1 MAILSKPSMV
11 SGEWV
16 KGSEI
21 LKGTKVRIKSEAQE
35 QPSPYTDKRGN
46 IKNQIVAK
54 VQIQGKTGLF
64 NLSLN
69 KATVVALIDCYGEDT
84 LNWVDKVFTAHTE
97 KVKVAG
103 KTQIALYLI
112 PDGYVAEDN
121 EEGYTVVHKPH
132 AGNEQAP
139 EPKGDMFEEMKE
151 EAATPNPMDA
161 EIESSDVPF

>member
-1 MAILSKPSMV
+1 MAILSKPSTV

-16 KGSEI
+16 KGSEVPE
-21 LKGTKVRIKSEAQE
+21 GVKVRIKSEAQE
-35 QPSPYTDKRGN
+35 QPSTYTDKRGN

-69 KATVVALIDCYGEDT
+69 KATVVALINCYGEDT
-84 LNWVDKVFTAHTE
+84 LNWIDKVFTAHTE

-103 KTQIALYLI
+103 KTQVALYLV

-121 EEGYTVVHKPH
+121 EEGYTVVHEIKQ
-132 AGNEQAP
+132 GNDQAP
-139 EPKGDMFEEMKE
+139 EPKGDMFEEME
-151 EAATPNPMDA
+151 QEAKPNPDDA
-161 EIESSDVPF
+161 EINESDIPF